1 MILNHNIGGR
11 VRKNDFGKDAHPHI
25 IYIERKEIHTMA
37 DIQNI
42 PLNDI
47 IQDRRVQDCIKRKAS
62 ELARMN
68 IKKYRNNQDQITS
81 CHGWLICLHYT
92 CINRLQGKYKI
103 SKPEFMVLMG
113 SFLLMRLKN
122 NGFTAR
128 YLSSTLLSWQYN
140 RVYRHLHKLS
150 IQGFLKIEK
159 NSYSGLHRYWI
170 TEEGK
175 RVIRAFSQ
183 HYWQVFDEVW
193 GELGDLPNSFDPFP

>member
-1 MILNHNIGGR
+1 MDESL
-11 VRKNDFGKDAHPHI
+11 K
-25 IYIERKEIHTMA
+25 
-37 DIQNI
+37 NI

-47 IQDRRVQDCIKRKAS
+47 VHDWRVLDYIKRKAT
-62 ELARMN
+62 ELAQKN
-68 IKKYRNNQDQITS
+68 IAKQNNYQNQITS
-81 CHGWLICLHYT
+81 CHAWLLCLHYT
-92 CINRLQGKYKI
+92 AINRLQEKYKI
-103 SKPEFMVLMG
+103 SKPAFMVLLG
-113 SFLLMRLKN
+113 AFLLMRLKN

-150 IQGFLKIEK
+150 IQGYIRVEK
-159 NSYSGLHRYWI
+159 NKYKGLQRYWI